1 MSSVKRIVLDV
12 LKPLHPDALAFASAI
27 ADSHP
32 GCHVTVTVSEIDAK
46 TETTLV
52 TVEGDDIIYDELAA
66 TIGSLGASVH
76 SIDAVEVSSAARPER

>member
-12 LKPLHPDALAFASAI
+12 LKPLHPNALEFASAI
-27 ADSHP
+27 ADRHA
-32 GCHVTVTVSEIDAK
+32 GCRVTVTVSEVDAK

-52 TVEGDDIIYDELAA
+52 IVEGDAIVYDDIVA

-76 SIDAVEVSSAARPER
+76 SIDAVEVSSVAQPGR